1 MASRKV
7 GKLLQA
13 GAEVVVV
20 SPEVLPEL
28 AYMDVEIQHRTY
40 EYGDLEGANLAFTA
54 TASREVNAAVAREA
68 KERGVPINVADRPSE
83 GDFAVPSTL
92 RRGGL
97 QVAVS
102 TGGASPALA
111 KRIKRQIADEFGE
124 SDMDVDERNA
134 VVARVAAETDLA
146 TVRTREEAAY
156 QALLDA
162 LDTIDPAVLA
172 ERVAFGDSV
181 EQVVIGPE
189 VVEAVQVSGQFDYLL
204 KIVVPDIRAWRELS
218 SNASASRSAFRV
230 SAAT

>member
-1 MASRKV
+1 MLDFQANPRPFSRSGAEIGGETTVLYPIFLNLSGRRCVVVGGGAVASRKV

-28 AYMDVEIQHRTY
+28 AGMDVQIQNRAY

-54 TASREVNAAVAREA
+54 TGSREVNAAVAREA

-102 TGGASPALA
+102 TGGASPTLA
-111 KRIKRQIADEFGE
+111 RRIRGE
-124 SDMDVDERNA
+124 LEEAFEPEWAA
-134 VVARVAAETDLA
+134 VVEEFD
-146 TVRTREEAAY
+146 TVRRGGGTPGQDLEE
-156 QALLDA
+156 
-162 LDTIDPAVLA
+162 
-172 ERVAFGDSV
+172 
-181 EQVVIGPE
+181 E
-189 VVEAVQVSGQFDYLL
+189 VS
-204 KIVVPDIRAWRELS
+204 RCLS
-218 SNASASRSAFRV
+218 QLRG
-230 SAAT
+230 